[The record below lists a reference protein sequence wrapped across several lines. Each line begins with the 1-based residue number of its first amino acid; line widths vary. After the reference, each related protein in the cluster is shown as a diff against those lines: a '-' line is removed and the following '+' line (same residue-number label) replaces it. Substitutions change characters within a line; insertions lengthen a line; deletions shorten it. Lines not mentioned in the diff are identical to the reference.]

1 MFVGFYEGTQYE
13 QSDPEKVEGL
23 TKFAN
28 PLQSGIFT
36 KIVLFVSTT
45 YASIGL
51 SKAMGNILSWHMQNN
66 GQLEVSSRN
75 GSIAFYCD

>member
-1 MFVGFYEGTQYE
+1 MFVGLYKGTQYE
-13 QSDPEKVEGL
+13 QSDPEKVDGL

-28 PLQSGIFT
+28 PMQSDIFT

-45 YASIGL
+45 YVSIGL
-51 SKAMGNILSWHMQNN
+51 SKAIGNILSWHMQNN
-66 GQLEVSSRN
+66 GQSEVRSRN